1 MYPSTFAHLTDVSTW
16 RPTVRRGRGRRYT
29 PPIVHEPAVLIRS
42 ASAADAPALARLS
55 ALDERELPAGERL
68 IGEIGGRIVAAL
80 EVCSGRTIADPFVA
94 TAGVVE
100 LLDLRAAQVRR

>member
-1 MYPSTFAHLTDVSTW
+1 MYPSTFAHLTDASSW
-16 RPTVRRGRGRRYT
+16 RRTARPGRRAAAAA
-29 PPIVHEPAVLIRS
+29 IAHEPAVLIRR

-94 TAGVVE
+94 TTGVVE

>member
-1 MYPSTFAHLTDVSTW
+1 MYPSTFAHLTDASSW
-16 RPTVRRGRGRRYT
+16 RRTARPGRRAAA
-29 PPIVHEPAVLIRS
+29 PIAHEPAVLIRR

-94 TAGVVE
+94 TTGVVE